1 MSKKAKTLV
10 FIAIIVGLF
19 IGIGLGG
26 PKFVGAVQMQFGSK
40 GKIELIERCIEMAGC
55 AIGPDELDFQDRY
68 YAVRE
73 SELGKKV
80 KESDAIEGL
89 VEE

>member
-1 MSKKAKTLV
+1 MSKKAKSIAL
-10 FIAIIVGLF
+10 IAIIVSLF
-19 IGIGLGG
+19 VGITLGG
-26 PKFVGAVQMQFGSK
+26 PKFVSAVQKQFGSK
-40 GKIELIERCIEMAGC
+40 GKIELIERCIKMPGC
-55 AIGPDELDFQDRY
+55 AIGPDDLDFQDRY
-68 YAVRE
+68 HAVRE